1 MVFDEFANARHNM
14 IRRHILTVVAK
25 SYPRPVDSE
34 LLRATLATL
43 GYPMEAHALEF
54 YVSYLQEKECLK
66 VETKMAYGITLITIT
81 ARGIDAMDGRL
92 RDCGIEC

>member
-1 MVFDEFANARHNM
+1 MAIDEFANARHNM
-14 IRRHILTVVAK
+14 VRRHILTIAAK
-25 SYPRPVDSE
+25 SYPLPVDSE

-43 GYPMEAHALEF
+43 GYPMDEHALEF
-54 YVSYLQEKECLK
+54 YVSYLAEKECLK
-66 VETKMAYGITLITIT
+66 IEKHGSFRITLISIT

>member
-1 MVFDEFANARHNM
+1 MVVDEAANLRHNM
-14 IRRHILTVVAK
+14 VRRHILTIAAK
-25 SYPRPVDSE
+25 SYPLPVDSE

-43 GYPMEAHALEF
+43 GYPMDAHALEF
-54 YVSYLQEKECLK
+54 YVSYLEEKGCLK
-66 VETKMAYGITLITIT
+66 IEKKESYRITLIAIT

>member
-1 MVFDEFANARHNM
+1 MVLDEFSNKRHNM
-14 IRRHILTVVAK
+14 VRRHILTIAAK
-25 SYPRPVDSE
+25 SYPRPIDSE

-43 GYPMEAHALEF
+43 GYPMDGHALEF
-54 YVSYLQEKECLK
+54 YVSYLAEKECLK
-66 VETKMAYGITLITIT
+66 VEKKEAFEITLITIT